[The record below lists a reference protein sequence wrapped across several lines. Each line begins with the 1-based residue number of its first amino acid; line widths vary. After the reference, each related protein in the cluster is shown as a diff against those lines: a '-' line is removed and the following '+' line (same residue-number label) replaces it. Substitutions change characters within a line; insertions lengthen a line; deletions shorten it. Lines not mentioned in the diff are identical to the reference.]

1 MIKGDQHSASVL
13 MRDVNITDYQG
24 SEDTAV
30 VELYQGHLFMCKNC
44 TVQNTSA
51 SVIESTNSSLFNEY
65 GSYNLSESYLN
76 GTTQANYF
84 SSYESAKGVIVLD

>member
-1 MIKGDQHSASVL
+1 

-30 VELYQGHLFMCKNC
+30 VELSQGHLFMCKNC

-51 SVIESTNSSLFNEY
+51 SVIASTISSLFNEY

-76 GTTQANYF
+76 GTT
-84 SSYESAKGVIVLD
+84 